1 MADGTRRSAREWSR
15 LVREWKR
22 SGVGRAE
29 FAARYGVAAAT
40 LSWWRW
46 RLERERGATAERSEV
61 STSSIKL
68 VRVEVQDESA
78 AEDAPARVAW
88 ELVAPS
94 GHTLRV
100 YGDGN
105 VETLR
110 AAIEL
115 LVRGDGER

>member
-1 MADGTRRSAREWSR
+1 MADGPRRSARDWSL
-15 LVREWKR
+15 LVRAWKR

-29 FAARYGVAAAT
+29 FAATHGVAPAR

-46 RLERERGATAERSEV
+46 RLERDRNATSERSDARA
-61 STSSIKL
+61 SSVKL
-68 VRVEVQDESA
+68 VRVEVQDEN
-78 AEDAPARVAW
+78 AEDVPARIAW

-100 YGDGN
+100 YAGGSA
-105 VETLR
+105 ETLR

-115 LVRGDGER
+115 FMRGGG

>member
-15 LVREWKR
+15 LVRAWKR

-29 FAARYGVAAAT
+29 FAATHGVAAAT

-46 RLERERGATAERSEV
+46 RLERERSAAAEQSDV
-61 STSSIKL
+61 DTSSVKL
-68 VRVEVQDESA
+68 VRVEVQDEN
-78 AEDAPARVAW
+78 AEDVPARVAW

-100 YGDGN
+100 YAGGSA
-105 VETLR
+105 ETLR